1 MTILPQEN
9 YAISMDIGTGKIAL
23 GFAKPIDPGMPIEA
37 VTLNSGSNTTV
48 IDSTNLTELL
58 KEAVQNQLP
67 SAEYRAKSNTD
78 TMHEICEAMLTLLR
92 EVFQLA
98 EREHPD
104 AFEEKYKDGSHHFV
118 PLFSS
123 SSFFL
128 LFFSLPPSAFPNAAP
143 PHTRRVTS
151 FTWRFLFIFVLIV
164 LIGC

>member
-118 PLFSS
+118 PLF
-123 SSFFL
+123 FL
-128 LFFSLPPSAFPNAAP
+128 LFFFFSLSLLARFPTLHHP
-143 PHTRRVTS
+143 TRAVLQALLGDS
-151 FTWRFLFIFVLIV
+151 YLFS
-164 LIGC
+164 C